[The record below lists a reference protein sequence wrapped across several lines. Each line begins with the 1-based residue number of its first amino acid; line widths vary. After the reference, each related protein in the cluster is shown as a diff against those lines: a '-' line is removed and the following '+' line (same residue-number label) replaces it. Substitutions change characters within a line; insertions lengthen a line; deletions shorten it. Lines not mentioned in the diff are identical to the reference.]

1 MVITKEDKLII
12 QKVKNKLLNIWR
24 EIWNSYSDPPGKE
37 WLSFWKGH
45 KNIKKII
52 MVPYVSYI
60 NLKSLWVNYS
70 FLNVSSNVSRHIK
83 FQTANQL
90 RYKTKKIIWNKLLN
104 RSFDIRIITQF
115 KFFRRS
121 TELEQRTYILFNLLT
136 ETILDIFFLVWM
148 DLTDISWDFNLFN

>member
-37 WLSFWKGH
+37 WLSFWVGH

-60 NLKSLWVNYS
+60 NLKSLWENYS
-70 FLNVSSNVSRHIK
+70 FLNVCSFVSRHIK
-83 FQTANQL
+83 FQMANQL
-90 RYKTKKIIWNKLLN
+90 CYKTKKIFWNKLLYCN
-104 RSFDIRIITQF
+104 FDIRIITRY
-115 KFFRRS
+115 KSFRRS
-121 TELEQRTYILFNLLT
+121 TELEQRTCILVNLLT
-136 ETILDIFFLVWM
+136 ETILAFFFFGMNGSDWHFLG
-148 DLTDISWDFNLFN
+148 F